1 MFYDNFVRLCKER
14 DVSRTKACI
23 DCGLSRTTW
32 HKWEN
37 GGVPNGSTLNK
48 FAEYFGKN
56 IDNLIGNTDKAK
68 NTTEDSGGFSEKD
81 KRLVAWF
88 NSLPEEK
95 QKAILSLGGAPEDLA
110 E

>member
-23 DCGLSRTTW
+23 DCGLSRTAW

-37 GGVPNGSTLNK
+37 GGVPNGSTLHK